1 MKTRFLTVA
10 VMCCVCLTSALFAQ
24 APAKKDEKKAPPPKT
39 PADLAYDDFQKTRG
53 DPASRAG
60 QAGFQKL
67 IAAGIAYLTQYPT
80 HGQVNR
86 VVNDLGMF
94 ANTSIDA
101 KQAALRASF
110 VSLLKLEIASQR
122 YKDGVTDPAK
132 AALAALDAAVA
143 DSELRI
149 NANNRE
155 SWTTL
160 REKLDTL
167 AETPGGARF
176 MTDRE
181 RSYAHLLQLTNQ
193 TPRAE
198 EQLKKLAQ
206 HPDKGVS
213 DMAKQELNTIEVK
226 KAPYALKF
234 TALDGKEVDFA
245 QLRGKVVGLYFW
257 SSTNGNS
264 TKEFEGLKQ
273 LHSDY
278 KKRGFEVVTVSYDKE
293 EDREKLQK
301 YIKENRIT
309 WPVYFDGKQA
319 KNEFSPKLNV
329 TSVPRLLLFDKNG
342 ILQSVIPPGSTTL
355 TTHHLPLNVF
365 DVQVRKLLGLK

>member
-1 MKTRFLTVA
+1 
-10 VMCCVCLTSALFAQ
+10 
-24 APAKKDEKKAPPPKT
+24 
-39 PADLAYDDFQKTRG
+39 
-53 DPASRAG
+53 
-60 QAGFQKL
+60 
-67 IAAGIAYLTQYPT
+67 
-80 HGQVNR
+80 
-86 VVNDLGMF
+86 
-94 ANTSIDA
+94 
-101 KQAALRASF
+101 
-110 VSLLKLEIASQR
+110 
-122 YKDGVTDPAK
+122 
-132 AALAALDAAVA
+132 
-143 DSELRI
+143 
-149 NANNRE
+149 
-155 SWTTL
+155 
-160 REKLDTL
+160 
-167 AETPGGARF
+167 
-176 MTDRE
+176 
-181 RSYAHLLQLTNQ
+181 
-193 TPRAE
+193 
-198 EQLKKLAQ
+198 
-206 HPDKGVS
+206 
-213 DMAKQELNTIEVK
+213 MAKQELNTIEVK